1 MLPNEKND
9 LLYLLN
15 ILEYIG
21 KIWKYTENAKNAE
34 ELFELNEQMN
44 LNASLTLLSNIG
56 ENVSKITEK
65 LKQDYSNIEWIK
77 IKDFRNRIV
86 HDYVGIDL
94 AIVYEI
100 ISKDL
105 NVLKPNIENII
116 NEKIKQNVFDIEE
129 LKISKKSTFY
139 KYMAVETIDA
149 LETVL
154 KTKNIL
160 EKYNLDKIGVFG
172 SFARGEIAKD
182 IDFYID
188 LENYNI
194 KNLIKLKQDLE
205 KITQKEVDIMIKKYA
220 NPIILYRAQKDMKY
234 VTR

>member
-21 KIWKYTENAKNAE
+21 KIWKYTEKTNDAE
-34 ELFELNEQMN
+34 ELFELNDQMN

-65 LKQDYSNIEWIK
+65 LKQEYSNIEWIK

-94 AIVYEI
+94 AIVFEI

-105 NVLKPNIENII
+105 HVLKPKIENII
-116 NEKIKQNVFDIEE
+116 NKKIQQNVLDVEE
-129 LKISKKSTFY
+129 LKASQNSKFY
-139 KYMAVETIDA
+139 KY
-149 LETVL
+149 
-154 KTKNIL
+154 
-160 EKYNLDKIGVFG
+160 
-172 SFARGEIAKD
+172 
-182 IDFYID
+182 IDF
-188 LENYNI
+188 
-194 KNLIKLKQDLE
+194 KKLF
-205 KITQKEVDIMIKKYA
+205 
-220 NPIILYRAQKDMKY
+220 
-234 VTR
+234 